1 MSSDADSA
9 VRPFVRPIVK
19 SVLLLLSLLVVRIF
33 ITVLP
38 GLENTVPSTELTVAQ
53 VVSAVIG
60 VLMVGVVAWM
70 GLRVHS
76 AGKSTNSRVIQ
87 AIARGAR
94 LLILLVTVL
103 LLHTVL
109 KPIVTPFLTPQ
120 PGVWAFD
127 LVFLLIAL
135 IPLSLLGHRVMT
147 NLDALTDSVV
157 DSLKGLSSLRGTDTL
172 KTSTDGGDNEG
183 NDTKRTC
190 SNCSTEVPAD
200 GGFCPACGTQF

>member
-1 MSSDADSA
+1 MSSDTGSA

-19 SVLLLLSLLVVRIF
+19 AVLALLSLLIVRIF

-60 VLMVGVVAWM
+60 VLMVGVVAWV

-76 AGKSTNSRVIQ
+76 AGKSTDSRAVQ
-87 AIARGAR
+87 GIARGVR
-94 LLILLVTVL
+94 LVILLLTVL

-109 KPIVTPFLTPQ
+109 KPIVTPFLIPQ
-120 PGVWAFD
+120 PGVWTFD
-127 LVFLLIAL
+127 LAFLVIAL
-135 IPLSLLGHRVMT
+135 IPLGLLGYRLMA
-147 NLDALTDSVV
+147 NLDALTDSIV
-157 DSLKGLSSLRGTDTL
+157 DSLSGLSSLRGAGGL
-172 KTSTDGGDNEG
+172 KASPDDDDPNRPKTT
-183 NDTKRTC
+183 RTC
-190 SNCSTEVPAD
+190 DNCSTEVPAD